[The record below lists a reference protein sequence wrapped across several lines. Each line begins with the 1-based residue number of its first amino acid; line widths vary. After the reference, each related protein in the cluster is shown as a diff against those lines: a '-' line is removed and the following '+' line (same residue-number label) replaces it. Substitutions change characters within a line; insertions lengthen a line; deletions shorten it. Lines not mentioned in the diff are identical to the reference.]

1 MARARE
7 EHAQVVVDF
16 GGGADGAP
24 RVAGVDLL
32 LHGDS
37 RRQTLDVV
45 AFGLGHS
52 AEKLAGVCREALDI
66 SALPLGVKSVEG
78 EARLARAA
86 DPRHDHQPAER
97 QLEVYILEIVDSRA
111 LDADEALRTPGV
123 MLNVLLF
130 FHHNIKRRR
139 KQF

>member
-52 AEKLAGVCREALDI
+52 AEKLAGVCREAFHITSLAFGI
-66 SALPLGVKSVEG
+66 KGV
-78 EARLARAA
+78 
-86 DPRHDHQPAER
+86 ER
-97 QLEVYILEIVDSRA
+97 Q
-111 LDADEALRTPGV
+111 
-123 MLNVLLF
+123 
-130 FHHNIKRRR
+130 
-139 KQF
+139 